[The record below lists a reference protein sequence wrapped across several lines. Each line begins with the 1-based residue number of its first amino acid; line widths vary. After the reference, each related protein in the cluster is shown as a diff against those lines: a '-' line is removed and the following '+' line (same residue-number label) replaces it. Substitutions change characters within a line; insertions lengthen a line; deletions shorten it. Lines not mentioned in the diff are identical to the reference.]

1 MKRSNRFN
9 KSKILINFTKTS
21 FQPHRAPSVSP
32 AFAIDT
38 HFHLSPNTHR
48 KRKSPSSSCSSRSP
62 QSKCFITRKVVVGG
76 KRHRKPSSTSR
87 KPIRHFDGSVLL
99 WRSVEAVVLPSPG
112 VVNGDGSSA
121 TPREL
126 IYLHVQKKKKNQAK
140 EKYIKFACQDKGI
153 EFAKKESALST
164 SHVPQRATPPFTMVE
179 ETEKVVATWFGPVC
193 SPSASRPSPCANTGP
208 RRRRWMVLVSFLR
221 CPKGSQS
228 DSMMKR

>member
-1 MKRSNRFN
+1 M
-9 KSKILINFTKTS
+9 
-21 FQPHRAPSVSP
+21 
-32 AFAIDT
+32 
-38 HFHLSPNTHR
+38 
-48 KRKSPSSSCSSRSP
+48 
-62 QSKCFITRKVVVGG
+62 
-76 KRHRKPSSTSR
+76 
-87 KPIRHFDGSVLL
+87 
-99 WRSVEAVVLPSPG
+99 LPSPG

-126 IYLHVQKKKKNQAK
+126 IYLHVQKKNQAK

-221 CPKGSQS
+221 CPKAAVYTFAFWMTKPIRFGGENVRGSLNEFYTN
-228 DSMMKR
+228 MLV